1 MPTFKMAD
9 VLYTSLIFIL
19 TFIPLYLP
27 SPPPLLPRTPHLQ
40 QVDLGIKTK
49 TQLIAER
56 QVLVTL
62 LSAVIGETS

>member
-1 MPTFKMAD
+1 MP
-9 VLYTSLIFIL
+9 
-19 TFIPLYLP
+19 PL
-27 SPPPLLPRTPHLQ
+27 PPPLQ

-62 LSAVIGETS
+62 LTAVIGELSADAGSR